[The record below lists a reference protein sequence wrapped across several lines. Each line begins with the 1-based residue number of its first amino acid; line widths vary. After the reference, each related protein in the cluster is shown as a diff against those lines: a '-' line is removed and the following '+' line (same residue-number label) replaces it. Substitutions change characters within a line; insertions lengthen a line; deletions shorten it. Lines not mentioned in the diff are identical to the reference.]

1 MKVTGSLSFHE
12 DGCYLTYTKISIR
25 RHASSEKCPELE
37 RVGPGRVIGIWF
49 PRKPAWSEIYCG
61 DTPDYM

>member
-1 MKVTGSLSFHE
+1 MA
-12 DGCYLTYTKISIR
+12 CTKISIR

-37 RVGPGRVIGIWF
+37 RVGLGWVIGIWF

-61 DTPDYM
+61 DTPDYMQDFVWVLDTSGDRV